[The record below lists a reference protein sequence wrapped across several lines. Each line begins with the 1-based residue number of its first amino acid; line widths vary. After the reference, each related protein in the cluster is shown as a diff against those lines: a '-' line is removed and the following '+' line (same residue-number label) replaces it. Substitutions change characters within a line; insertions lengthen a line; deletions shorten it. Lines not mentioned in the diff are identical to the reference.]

1 MSDIQPL
8 RTTSGNPEV
17 VYELDEEGQPIP
29 CTPTVGWDI
38 SFGCRLN
45 FGWDPDGQ
53 LAVTVSISDDV
64 QKNGIAK
71 RKITSKQL
79 NDLSGKLVE
88 VARAGLSPLQA
99 HLASEHALAN
109 AHTLGYEE
117 RQDYHRY
124 EHGLTEDSAGG
135 TIRCH
140 PYADQNFDIE
150 RAVAVIREGLEQ

>member
-1 MSDIQPL
+1 VSDIKPL
-8 RTTSGNPEV
+8 RPTLGDPEV
-17 VYELDEEGQPIP
+17 VYEPDEEGQPIP

-53 LAVTVSISDDV
+53 LAITVSISDEV

-109 AHTLGYEE
+109 AYTLNYEE

-124 EHGLTEDSAGG
+124 EHGRTEDCGGG
-135 TIRCH
+135 TIRNH
-140 PYADQNFDIE
+140 PYDDQSFDIE